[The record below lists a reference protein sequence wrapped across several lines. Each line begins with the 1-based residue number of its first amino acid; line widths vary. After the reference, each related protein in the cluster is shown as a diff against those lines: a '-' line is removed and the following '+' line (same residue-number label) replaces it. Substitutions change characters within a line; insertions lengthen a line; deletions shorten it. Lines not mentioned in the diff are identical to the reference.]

1 MNLWG
6 QAIDSKKEKF
16 FVKFFVDFSF
26 NLHGLMPHYEAKL
39 EISFHVTVP
48 ELCNTQCMY
57 FIIYTL
63 HLASSVF

>member
-48 ELCNTQCMY
+48 
-57 FIIYTL
+57 
-63 HLASSVF
+63 